1 MAKAHAPRLKVFQA
15 QFGFFD
21 SVVAAPS
28 QAAALDAWGI
38 HQNLFAS
45 KDARIITDAAAV
57 AAALEHPGIP
67 LQRAV
72 GTKDP
77 FRLEPSNPPRNPSLA
92 KGGST
97 HSANAKP
104 AKPAKPKA
112 DRSQLD
118 RTEAALLA
126 LNERRQHEDAELQ
139 QAQEQLRARR
149 TEARQTYEASRK
161 AAAVAISKA
170 RAAYRA
176 AGGKD

>member
-1 MAKAHAPRLKVFQA
+1 MAKARAPRLKVFQA

-45 KDARIITDAAAV
+45 KDARIITTEAAV

-72 GTKDP
+72 GTKEP
-77 FRLEPSNPPRNPSLA
+77 FRLAPSNPPKASRPATKASTRPA
-92 KGGST
+92 K
-97 HSANAKP
+97 AKP
-104 AKPAKPKA
+104 ARSSKPKA

-118 RTEAALLA
+118 RAETALQRLD
-126 LNERRQHEDAELQ
+126 ERRKREEAQIHRAQQQLQAERSQ
-139 QAQEQLRARR
+139 
-149 TEARQTYEASRK
+149 ARQAYAASRK
-161 AAAVAISKA
+161 AAVAAVKEA
-170 RAAYRA
+170 RVTYRA

>member
-77 FRLEPSNPPRNPSLA
+77 FRLEPSNPPRTPSPA
-92 KGGST
+92 KGGSPR
-97 HSANAKP
+97 SAK

-118 RTEAALLA
+118 RAEAALLA